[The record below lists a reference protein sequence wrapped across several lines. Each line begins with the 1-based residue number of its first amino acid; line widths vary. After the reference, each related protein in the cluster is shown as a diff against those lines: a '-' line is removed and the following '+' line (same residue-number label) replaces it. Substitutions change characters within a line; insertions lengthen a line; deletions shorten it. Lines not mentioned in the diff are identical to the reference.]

1 MEQGFLY
8 VDEILKLNSK
18 IGVNGFTHDYKS
30 ALQVIDRIGGPKKY
44 KFKSY
49 GVYSPNALK
58 YLKVYLQLRSLFGD
72 LSKFRIAEIGVGFGG
87 QAIVIDQ
94 LNKAYSYHLYDIPPV
109 LKLVNKVLNSLNLNG
124 EFYFM
129 DGIQPQHV
137 KSDLLISN
145 DAFSELSRKT
155 QDDYLEKVVSYASRG
170 YMTWNSWSLNHFGGY
185 NLADLIRLIPNS
197 QIIPEKPLTGPENAI
212 IVWG

>member
-1 MEQGFLY
+1 M
-8 VDEILKLNSK
+8 
-18 IGVNGFTHDYKS
+18 
-30 ALQVIDRIGGPKKY
+30 
-44 KFKSY
+44 
-49 GVYSPNALK
+49 
-58 YLKVYLQLRSLFGD
+58 
-72 LSKFRIAEIGVGFGG
+72 
-87 QAIVIDQ
+87 
-94 LNKAYSYHLYDIPPV
+94 
-109 LKLVNKVLNSLNLNG
+109 NKVLNSLNLNG

-129 DGIQPQHV
+129 DGIQPKHV

-170 YMTWNSWSLNHFGGY
+170 YMTWNSWSSNHFGGY